1 MEDGCGLQISIVKSV
16 TVSDLRRYTERK
28 DKKKNTRAARRGSDV
43 RINALAAL
51 SNTTKLPAVQQ
62 KPVQYRS
69 INTKFVT

>member
-1 MEDGCGLQISIVKSV
+1 MIAAKENISTSSSL
-16 TVSDLRRYTERK
+16 VSEACRDLMSS
-28 DKKKNTRAARRGSDV
+28 DMKKNTRAARRGSDV

-69 INTKFVT
+69 INTKIVT